1 MLGNFQHHPKRV
13 VEIVKSL
20 QDLKSYVAAV
30 MDDQRKQPT
39 GGLICSLM
47 EAEVNGQRLSD
58 EEVIANTIITLIG
71 GHETT
76 TNLIASGFLT
86 LLRNQSAYDQLKIH
100 PEIAAS
106 AVEELLRWESPG
118 QHTARI
124 ATADMELGSKAIPN
138 GAKVVAVLAAANRD
152 PRRFSEPESLNPNQN
167 RQPACSLWLGGAL
180 LFRCASCAHRGP
192 NRVQHADR
200 APSKSDSSGG

>member
-20 QDLKSYVAAV
+20 QDLNSYVAAV

-71 GHETT
+71 GHR
-76 TNLIASGFLT
+76 NNDQSHRKRVSYAPSP
-86 LLRNQSAYDQLKIH
+86 NQSAYDQLKIH

-124 ATADMELGSKAIPN
+124 ATWLIWNLDRRRSRI

-152 PRRFSEPESLNPNQN
+152 PLPVLGAGKPEP
-167 RQPACSLWLGGAL
+167 
-180 LFRCASCAHRGP
+180 
-192 NRVQHADR
+192 
-200 APSKSDSSGG
+200 